1 MVEVLKQG
9 PYAPVS
15 VEKQV
20 AIIYAGANG
29 ILDDIPA
36 EDVVKFEEGL
46 IPFIDAK
53 FPKIYES
60 ILSDKKITDETED
73 LLKTALGEFKA
84 TFIVK

>member
-29 ILDDIPA
+29 FLDDIPA
-36 EDVVKFEEGL
+36 EDVVAFEAGL
-46 IPFIDAK
+46 IPFIEAK
-53 FPKIYES
+53 HAKIFES

-73 LLKTALGEFKA
+73 LLKAALDEFKA
-84 TFIVK
+84 TFIA